1 MFKIHKN
8 SSIEVKREID
18 GKINFYSRCI
28 DCVLKKI
35 ETVNENKLNDLLK
48 FTQYIKPCYCI
59 FQSQRKESKNPR
71 VVKTNKEKLMLLS
84 MSK

>member
-1 MFKIHKN
+1 MFKVYKQQQYFIKIKH
-8 SSIEVKREID
+8 EID

-48 FTQYIKPCYCI
+48 VYTIY
-59 FQSQRKESKNPR
+59 
-71 VVKTNKEKLMLLS
+71 KTMLLYL
-84 MSK
+84 SKSKKRK

>member
-18 GKINFYSRCI
+18 GKINLYSRCI
-28 DCVLKKI
+28 DCVLKKF

-48 FTQYIKPCYCI
+48 VYTI
-59 FQSQRKESKNPR
+59 SKN
-71 VVKTNKEKLMLLS
+71 MLLYF
-84 MSK
+84 SKSKKRK

>member
-18 GKINFYSRCI
+18 GKINFYSHCI

-48 FTQYIKPCYCI
+48 VYTIY
-59 FQSQRKESKNPR
+59 
-71 VVKTNKEKLMLLS
+71 KTMLLYL
-84 MSK
+84 SKSKKRK

>member
-18 GKINFYSRCI
+18 GKINLYSRCI
-28 DCVLKKI
+28 DCIFKKI

-48 FTQYIKPCYCI
+48 VYTIYKTMLLYFL
-59 FQSQRKESKNPR
+59 ESKKR
-71 VVKTNKEKLMLLS
+71 K
-84 MSK
+84 

>member
-18 GKINFYSRCI
+18 GKINLYSRCI
-28 DCVLKKI
+28 DCVFKKI

-48 FTQYIKPCYCI
+48 VYTIY
-59 FQSQRKESKNPR
+59 
-71 VVKTNKEKLMLLS
+71 KTMLLYFLK
-84 MSK
+84 SKKRK

>member
-18 GKINFYSRCI
+18 GKINLYSRCI
-28 DCVLKKI
+28 DCIFKKI

-48 FTQYIKPCYCI
+48 VYTIY
-59 FQSQRKESKNPR
+59 
-71 VVKTNKEKLMLLS
+71 KTMLLYFLK
-84 MSK
+84 SKKRK

>member
-18 GKINFYSRCI
+18 GKTNFYSRCI

-48 FTQYIKPCYCI
+48 VYTIY
-59 FQSQRKESKNPR
+59 
-71 VVKTNKEKLMLLS
+71 KTMLLYL
-84 MSK
+84 SKSKKRK